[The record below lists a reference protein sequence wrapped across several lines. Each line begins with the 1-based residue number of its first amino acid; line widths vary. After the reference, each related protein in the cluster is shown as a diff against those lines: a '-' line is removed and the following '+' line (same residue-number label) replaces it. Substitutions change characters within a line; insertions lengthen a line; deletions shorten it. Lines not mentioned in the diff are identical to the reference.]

1 MKKKVLIV
9 LTILFLLAM
18 TCLLF
23 YYNYAKKNLMLLP
36 EGELQSTYTSPNGE
50 KKLNIYLVD
59 GGSLSASAIRG
70 EIEIKNKKYNIYY
83 CYRDCDFDIKAQWKN
98 NNVVFINNK
107 EIDINKD
114 KIEIRP

>member
-18 TCLLF
+18 ICLLF

-36 EGELQSTYTSPNGE
+36 KGELQSTFISPNGK

-59 GGSLSASAIRG
+59 GGSLSANAIRG
-70 EIEIKNKKYNIYY
+70 EIETKNKKYNIYY
-83 CYRDCDFDIKAQWKN
+83 CYKDCDFDIKVEWKDN
-98 NNVVFINNK
+98 QNIMIGNRIINIK
-107 EIDINKD
+107 ED
-114 KIEIRP
+114 KIKE